1 MSTSRIAI
9 LGDGQMALVMGDAL
23 MEQGRDVVFWSHDE
37 NSLRDLAKKRRSPRL
52 DNFTLDDRA
61 EIEPDA
67 KKAISGADLVLAAVP
82 TQFLRPVFAPLAG
95 AIAPDTP
102 IVSVAKG
109 VELKTL
115 LTPTRI
121 IADALKEPEG
131 DRPLAALSGPTIA
144 HELAE
149 RLPATMVAASAHGDL
164 AERVQE
170 CFGAPWLR
178 IYASDDPLGVEIAGA
193 VKNVIALA
201 AGVVDGLG
209 LGSNAKSA
217 LLSRGLA
224 EIARLG
230 AKLGAKPETFFGVAG
245 VGDLATT
252 CFSPYGRNRS
262 CGEALGGGE
271 SLDDYLARSE
281 SVVEGVPTTK
291 AVTAWSIRLGVD
303 MPITHA
309 VHAVLFEGTT
319 PREAIG
325 LLMERPVGEERLV

>member
-1 MSTSRIAI
+1 MTNPRTVI
-9 LGDGQMALVMGDAL
+9 LGDGQMALVAADAL
-23 MEQGRDVVFWSHDE
+23 ITQGASVVLWSHDADA
-37 NSLRDLAKKRRSPRL
+37 LRALAESRTSPRL
-52 DNFTLDDRA
+52 EGFTLP
-61 EIEPDA
+61 ESVETNPDINA
-67 KKAISGADLVLAAVP
+67 ALTNADLVLSAIP
-82 TQFLRPVFAPLAG
+82 TQFLRPVWSPLKGTLAEG
-95 AIAPDTP
+95 VP

-121 IADALKEPEG
+121 IADALDEPDEA
-131 DRPLAALSGPTIA
+131 RPLAALSGPTIA
-144 HELAE
+144 HELAQ
-149 RLPATMVAASAHGDL
+149 RLPATMVAASAHAHL
-164 AERVQE
+164 AEQVQSL
-170 CFGAPWLR
+170 FGAPWLR

-201 AGVVDGLG
+201 AGICDGLK

-230 AKLGAKPETFFGVAG
+230 ARAGAKPDTFFGVAG

-262 CGEALGGGE
+262 CGEALGSGE
-271 SLDDYLARSE
+271 SLDDYLARTG

-309 VHAVLFEGTT
+309 VHAVLFENIT